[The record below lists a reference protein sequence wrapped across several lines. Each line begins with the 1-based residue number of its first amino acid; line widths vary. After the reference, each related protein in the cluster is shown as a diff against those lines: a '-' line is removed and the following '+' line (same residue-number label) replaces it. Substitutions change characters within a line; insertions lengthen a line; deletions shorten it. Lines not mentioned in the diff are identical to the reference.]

1 MLNYI
6 FSNNLVLAYSR
17 QNISLLS
24 YVSRQRQEV
33 GRIDALETVLVE
45 QGAVAVEL
53 VDVAVGGVAA

>member
-17 QNISLLS
+17 QNISLFS

-33 GRIDALETVLVE
+33 GRIDALKTVLI
-45 QGAVAVEL
+45 EL
-53 VDVAVGGVAA
+53 